1 MNVDKELDEHL
12 RELKLERR
20 ILHKVYNAIVL
31 ENTGI
36 EELEKEIEKLDTMI
50 NLYEDEDSLL

>member
-1 MNVDKELDEHL
+1 MDREKRL

-20 ILHKVYNAIVL
+20 ILEKVYDAIVL
-31 ENTGI
+31 KDTGW
-36 EELEKEIEKLDTMI
+36 EALAREIEKLDTMI